1 MTAVLSAISFV
12 LAFFEFPVPLS
23 PSFARMDLSDL
34 PALIGAFAYGPI
46 SGILIEL
53 VKNALQFLTSSTG
66 GIGELANFIMGSSFV
81 VTAGLIYKLHKTKR
95 TALIACLVA
104 SVVMGITAAIVNYF
118 ILLPVFEA
126 FMPLDQLIASF
137 GEFMPFIKT
146 KLDVVLFNAFPFDL
160 MKGIESSIVTML
172 LYKQLTPI
180 LKGRQNRRFL
190 MQTKNYL
197 QYIVEKI
204 HPTVFATVDRQ
215 GHPVTCA
222 IDMMDYDE
230 SGLYFLTEKGK
241 NFYDRLKS
249 NENIARTA
257 MKGEDTLSCVAVSVQ
272 GKAKEIGPDILPEL
286 FCKNPN
292 IEKIYS

>member
-1 MTAVLSAISFV
+1 MKTVATQKRTSIQNVRILTMTAVLSAISFV

-137 GEFMPFIKT
+137 GEFIPFIKT
-146 KLDVVLFNAFPFDL
+146 KLDVVLFNAFPFNL
-160 MKGIESSIVTML
+160 LKGIGISIVTML
-172 LYKQLTPI
+172 LYKKLTPI
-180 LKGRQNRRFL
+180 LKGR
-190 MQTKNYL
+190 
-197 QYIVEKI
+197 
-204 HPTVFATVDRQ
+204 
-215 GHPVTCA
+215 
-222 IDMMDYDE
+222 
-230 SGLYFLTEKGK
+230 
-241 NFYDRLKS
+241 
-249 NENIARTA
+249 
-257 MKGEDTLSCVAVSVQ
+257 
-272 GKAKEIGPDILPEL
+272 PE
-286 FCKNPN
+286 
-292 IEKIYS
+292 

>member
-1 MTAVLSAISFV
+1 MKTVATQKRTSIQNVRMLTMTAVLSAIAFV

-137 GEFMPFIKT
+137 GEFIPFIKT
-146 KLDVVLFNAFPFDL
+146 KLDVVLFNAFPFNL
-160 MKGIESSIVTML
+160 LKGIGISIVTML
-172 LYKQLTPI
+172 LYKRLTPI
-180 LKGRQNRRFL
+180 LKGRQ
-190 MQTKNYL
+190 K
-197 QYIVEKI
+197 
-204 HPTVFATVDRQ
+204 
-215 GHPVTCA
+215 
-222 IDMMDYDE
+222 
-230 SGLYFLTEKGK
+230 
-241 NFYDRLKS
+241 
-249 NENIARTA
+249 
-257 MKGEDTLSCVAVSVQ
+257 
-272 GKAKEIGPDILPEL
+272 
-286 FCKNPN
+286 
-292 IEKIYS
+292 